1 MKNTKKLAGII
12 LALVMAFAMTCTV
25 FAANVFNTTGH
36 TYAAYQIFSGTQEQS
51 DTNAPLGDIEWG
63 NGIKSAEFLA
73 ALQGDS
79 RFVKDEDGKNIFGTV
94 GENKTATQIAEILAA
109 NTDVAEAFANVA
121 ALHLTTVS
129 TTVEKTTEL
138 TAGYYLLVDITPNLP
153 ENDAY
158 NSALLQV
165 TKNSYVEIEKKYN
178 VPTVDKAIVEG
189 ENTVE
194 ATDVNIGDTVTF
206 RLTGTLPSNYADY
219 ETYKYVFHD
228 TMSAGLTFNSGS
240 VTVKVDGNTID
251 SSKYSV
257 VTSNLDDN
265 CTFEV
270 VFADLKTASPA
281 ATANS
286 KIVVEYTATLNS
298 NAAIGSSGNPNTV
311 ILEFSNN
318 PNATGDGTPT
328 TGKTPEDKVIVFAY
342 ELDVTKVDG
351 AKKDENGNYTKTL
364 KDAEFVLY
372 RGEGENIE
380 YAVVDENSK
389 ISGWT
394 KTLTV
399 PEGQTGTAASVLK
412 SGADGTFKVTGLDAD
427 TYYLKET
434 KAPAGYNQL
443 TDPIKIVIS
452 ATVDTSEN
460 NPALTALTIKV
471 GEGDVQNGTLSTGIV
486 AMTVENNAGSLLPST
501 GGIGTTIFYVVGGLF
516 VVAAGVILVTKKR
529 MKSEK

>member
-1 MKNTKKLAGII
+1 MKHTKKLAGII

-25 FAANVFNTTGH
+25 FAANIINPTGH

-51 DTNAPLGDIEWG
+51 DTDAPLGDIVWG
-63 NGIKSAEFLA
+63 NGIKSAGFLA
-73 ALQGDS
+73 ALQRDS
-79 RFVKDEDGKNIFGTV
+79 RFVKDDKNIFGTA
-94 GENKTATQIAEILAA
+94 EDNKTAAQIAEILAA
-109 NTDVAEAFANVA
+109 NTGVAEAFANVA
-121 ALHLTTVS
+121 AQYLTSEYTTVA
-129 TTVEKTTEL
+129 VTTEL

-165 TKNSYVEIEKKYN
+165 TKNSSVTIEKKYE

-228 TMSAGLTFNSGS
+228 TMSAGLTFNSAS
-240 VTVKVDGNTID
+240 VAVKVDGNTIEP
-251 SSKYSV
+251 SEYSV
-257 VTSNLDDN
+257 VTSNLDAN

-270 VFADLKTASPA
+270 VFENLKIAAPA
-281 ATANS
+281 ATKDS

-298 NAAIGSSGNPNTV
+298 NAVIGSSGNPNIV
-311 ILEFSNN
+311 KLEYSNN

-351 AKKDENGNYTKTL
+351 AKKDDGNYTKTL

-372 RGEGENIE
+372 RGEGDNIE

-452 ATVDTSEN
+452 ATVETSEDD
-460 NPALTALTIKV
+460 PALTALTIKV

-516 VVAAGVILVTKKR
+516 VVAAGVLL
-529 MKSEK
+529 